1 LLQQQH
7 VSPALIDRVIAA
19 LFIGEASEYSQ
30 AKPQTNDDVVKSTGQ
45 LLEDL
50 EKELTA

>member
-1 LLQQQH
+1 
-7 VSPALIDRVIAA
+7 VAERVIAA
-19 LFIGEASEYSQ
+19 LFSGEASEYSE
-30 AKPQTNDDVVKSTGQ
+30 ARLQTKDDVVQNTAR